1 MSILFSQKS
10 WITNISLFVKNGS
23 FVPRHDVT
31 KSWSGHHPSLFRL
44 EPLDVFY
51 KFGRIH
57 TNRFYGSKTGKAYPE
72 YALYRDHCAL
82 KFKPLPPIFH
92 QAGRNGIAVSRRGSI
107 LLEFTPKIKGEYMW
121 KKSMLIALDM
131 EEVGNLLSL
140 FNPTLEVKQ
149 PLIFMRRQLDDES
162 EVYNNIEEK
171 KPSKALEVSSDGRLV
186 SFHLGFF
193 LDGKGGQIPPP
204 GEPCQDV
211 TSIKIELTP
220 GEWVVLS
227 NLMKSSI
234 PHISG
239 WKKMQEIN
247 TENAVN
253 GIEKNNET
261 VNFSPSTPSKSLF

>member
-1 MSILFSQKS
+1 
-10 WITNISLFVKNGS
+10 
-23 FVPRHDVT
+23 
-31 KSWSGHHPSLFRL
+31 
-44 EPLDVFY
+44 
-51 KFGRIH
+51 
-57 TNRFYGSKTGKAYPE
+57 
-72 YALYRDHCAL
+72 
-82 KFKPLPPIFH
+82 
-92 QAGRNGIAVSRRGSI
+92 
-107 LLEFTPKIKGEYMW
+107 
-121 KKSMLIALDM
+121 M

-140 FNPTLEVKQ
+140 FHPTLEVKQ

-162 EVYNNIEEK
+162 EAYNNIEEK
-171 KPSKALEVSSDGRLV
+171 KPSKALEVSCDGRLV

-253 GIEKNNET
+253 EIEKNNET